1 MKLSEMKQ
9 ILAEREIQLTKSLG
23 QNFLHDRNQLLRI
36 ADAAEL
42 RKADKVLE
50 IGPGLGPLTELLIER
65 AGEVLAIEK
74 DCRLVEI
81 LVRRFGSAQST
92 FSAASL
98 CGQSLLPQPGP
109 LHKPHPSPYPL
120 PVKGE
125 RTSSFAAPP

>member
-9 ILAEREIQLTKSLG
+9 VLAEREIQLSKSLG

-50 IGPGLGPLTELLIER
+50 IGPGLGPLTELLLER

-74 DCRLVEI
+74 DQRLVEI
-81 LVRRFGSAQST
+81 LHQRFGPAQSSFPT
-92 FSAASL
+92 ASSIAASF
-98 CGQSLLPQPGP
+98 P
-109 LHKPHPSPYPL
+109 LSTNLTPHPTLSP
-120 PVKGE
+120 
-125 RTSSFAAPP
+125 